1 LTKDFSIDYLEAPT
15 TKATIS
21 GEKGEGKWYISDVY
35 IKAPSGYEICTAAG
49 GYYSDSIKWND
60 KITKIYYRRTSD
72 GAKTDA
78 VEVDF
83 DVNIDKKNP
92 TVVFDSSLGIAE
104 GQKQISLY
112 TDSITFT
119 LEDDNLKTVTV
130 NGKKYDVSEGKCVIV
145 LDTGLMAETK
155 TIVATDEAGNSYTFT
170 IELIPA
176 WMQTNVMPL
185 DKEVLLSA
193 ATEYSLEPGRDC
205 VIDGEGI
212 LYKGGSKF
220 YVKTTGSFKF
230 ITN

>member
-1 LTKDFSIDYLEAPT
+1 M
-15 TKATIS
+15 
-21 GEKGEGKWYISDVY
+21 
-35 IKAPSGYEICTAAG
+35 
-49 GYYSDSIKWND
+49 
-60 KITKIYYRRTSD
+60 RHR
-72 GAKTDA
+72 
-78 VEVDF
+78 
-83 DVNIDKKNP
+83 
-92 TVVFDSSLGIAE
+92 
-104 GQKQISLY
+104 
-112 TDSITFT
+112 
-119 LEDDNLKTVTV
+119 
-130 NGKKYDVSEGKCVIV
+130 
-145 LDTGLMAETK
+145 K

-176 WMQTNVMPL
+176 WMQSNVMPL